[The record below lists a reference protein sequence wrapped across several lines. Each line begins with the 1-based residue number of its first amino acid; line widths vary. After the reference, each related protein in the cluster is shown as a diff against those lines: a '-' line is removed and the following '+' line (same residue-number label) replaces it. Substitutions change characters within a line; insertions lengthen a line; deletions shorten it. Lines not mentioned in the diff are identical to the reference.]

1 MPYSCTIISC
11 PIRALP
17 DMWDGFAA
25 AHSAHRGI
33 IPYGGM
39 DTANTALTSLLR
51 AVWRFRFSSEVRS
64 FARLISFRYFGFG
77 CADVPEQPRFE
88 DTFRKR
94 FDHIFKV
101 GTEASIASSLSA
113 PSLSDPRYRIRA
125 HAIGSSQE
133 SDGFTGRLS
142 PSDFC
147 NLMRREQW
155 FPPHFDPGTFG
166 SFTSFRRPGLDQLS
180 FEFSKTAQHC
190 KHQPSG
196 WRCGIRPRVCQ
207 GFEQATT
214 VSNLFHDGQQVDCG
228 PRQAGPTV
236 SRRPQTQAPAP

>member
-1 MPYSCTIISC
+1 MPVQLYNHFLPNPRPPRHVGWIRRRTLRSSWHNSLWRHGYRQHC
-11 PIRALP
+11 P
-17 DMWDGFAA
+17 
-25 AHSAHRGI
+25 H
-33 IPYGGM
+33 
-39 DTANTALTSLLR
+39 LTLKSM
-51 AVWRFRFSSEVRS
+51 AFSIFFRSKVV

-133 SDGFTGRLS
+133 FDGFTGRLS

-155 FPPHFDPGTFG
+155 FPPHFDPRTFG
-166 SFTSFRRPGLDQLS
+166 SFTCFRRPGLDQLS

-207 GFEQATT
+207 GFEEATT
-214 VSNLFHDGQQVDCG
+214 VSNLLHDGQQVDC
-228 PRQAGPTV
+228 
-236 SRRPQTQAPAP
+236 RPPKPVGIMEHSSL